1 MPAHLNWSKLK
12 SQFKREE
19 NELNQI
25 NATSTN
31 AKLSE
36 KTETLIFKCWA
47 IFSDSPTEN
56 WVVEMVKM
64 RKQDGDEEK
73 KWELIPQHILETR
86 ICTLLPLQSV
96 FSLSGVSKQW
106 YRQVHIWA
114 VLRPF
119 LIRRRSNQLFNYCLL
134 KKVLPLPQGVE
145 TLEDENG
152 SRAYAV
158 SVVNFPFHLAV
169 AKQSAER
176 SVWNIKIFKLLTDD
190 VSPCWENVL

>member
-1 MPAHLNWSKLK
+1 
-12 SQFKREE
+12 
-19 NELNQI
+19 
-25 NATSTN
+25 
-31 AKLSE
+31 
-36 KTETLIFKCWA
+36 
-47 IFSDSPTEN
+47 
-56 WVVEMVKM
+56 MVKKL
-64 RKQDGDEEK
+64 KQDGDEEK

-106 YRQVHIWA
+106 YKLVHTWA

-119 LIRRRSNQLFNYCLL
+119 LLRRRSNQLFNYCLL

-152 SRAYAV
+152 SRACAV
-158 SVVNFPFHLAV
+158 SVVNFPLHLAV
-169 AKQSAER
+169 AKQSAHR

-190 VSPCWENVL
+190 VSPCWENVLQVKGSSKHGQSREIGSVKFEISSNDSSNGRQFHLLFLGQESKCVHFY